1 MAIPIKDKLPKT
13 RKSLFGNKT
22 ITKSR
27 STDEKGRVVKGKYV
41 QNPDGS
47 SMSKTVVKK
56 PGIKNLFGRK
66 ETTTIYKGVDKG
78 DMLTEKRT
86 RKKGILPRTQ
96 TVSNDQLLNEK
107 SRSSNLLS
115 KIDSKLKRKNK

>member
-1 MAIPIKDKLPKT
+1 MATTIKDKLPKT

-27 STDEKGRVVKGKYV
+27 SLDQKGRVVKGKSV

-47 SMSKTVVKK
+47 SMSKTVVKS
-56 PGIKNLFGRK
+56 PGIKNVFGRK
-66 ETTTIYKGVDKG
+66 ETTTIYKGADKG
-78 DMLTEKRT
+78 DMLTVKRT

-96 TVSNDQLLNEK
+96 TTTNDQLMNEK
-107 SRSSNLLS
+107 SKSSNLIY
-115 KIDSKLKRKNK
+115 KIDRKLKGRK

>member
-1 MAIPIKDKLPKT
+1 MAMTTKDKLPKT

-27 STDEKGRVVKGKYV
+27 STDEKGRVVKGKFV

-56 PGIKNLFGRK
+56 PGIKNVFGRK

-78 DMLTEKRT
+78 DVLTEKRP

-96 TVSNDQLLNEK
+96 TTGTDQLMNEK
-107 SRSSNLLS
+107 SRSSNLIS
-115 KIDSKLKRKNK
+115 KIDSKLKRKK

>member
-1 MAIPIKDKLPKT
+1 MAITTKDKLPKT

-41 QNPDGS
+41 QKPDGS

-78 DMLTEKRT
+78 DVLTEKRT

-96 TVSNDQLLNEK
+96 TISNDQLMNEK
-107 SRSSNLLS
+107 SRSSNLFS
-115 KIDSKLKRKNK
+115 KIDSKLKRKK

>member
-1 MAIPIKDKLPKT
+1 MSITTKDKLPKT

-41 QNPDGS
+41 QKPDGS

-56 PGIKNLFGRK
+56 PGIKNLFGKK

-78 DMLTEKRT
+78 DVLTEKRT

-96 TVSNDQLLNEK
+96 TTSNDQLMNEK
-107 SRSSNLLS
+107 SRSSNLFS
-115 KIDSKLKRKNK
+115 KIDSKLKRKK

>member
-1 MAIPIKDKLPKT
+1 MAITTKDKLPKT

-41 QNPDGS
+41 QKPDGS

-78 DMLTEKRT
+78 DVLTEKRT

-96 TVSNDQLLNEK
+96 TISNDQLMNEK
-107 SRSSNLLS
+107 SRSSNLIS
-115 KIDSKLKRKNK
+115 KIDSKLKRKK

>member
-1 MAIPIKDKLPKT
+1 MAITTKDKLPKT

-41 QNPDGS
+41 QKPDGS

-56 PGIKNLFGRK
+56 PGIKNLFGKK

-78 DMLTEKRT
+78 DVLTEKRT

-96 TVSNDQLLNEK
+96 TISNDQLMNEK
-107 SRSSNLLS
+107 SRSSNLFS
-115 KIDSKLKRKNK
+115 KIDSKLKRKK

>member
-1 MAIPIKDKLPKT
+1 MAMTTKDKLPKT

-27 STDEKGRVVKGKYV
+27 STDEKGRVVKGKFV

-47 SMSKTVVKK
+47 SMSKTVFKK
-56 PGIKNLFGRK
+56 PGIKNVFGRK

-78 DMLTEKRT
+78 DVLTEKRT

-96 TVSNDQLLNEK
+96 TTSNDQLMNEK
-107 SRSSNLLS
+107 SRSSNLIS
-115 KIDSKLKRKNK
+115 KIDSKLKRKK

>member
-1 MAIPIKDKLPKT
+1 MAMTTKDKLPKT

-27 STDEKGRVVKGKYV
+27 STDEKGRVVKGKFV

-56 PGIKNLFGRK
+56 PGIKNVFGRK

-78 DMLTEKRT
+78 DVLTEKRT

-96 TVSNDQLLNEK
+96 TTSNDQLMNEK
-107 SRSSNLLS
+107 SRSSNMLY
-115 KIDSKLKRKNK
+115 KIDSKLKRKK

>member
-1 MAIPIKDKLPKT
+1 MAITTKDKLPKT

-41 QNPDGS
+41 QKPDGS

-56 PGIKNLFGRK
+56 PGIKNLFGKK

-78 DMLTEKRT
+78 DVLTEKRT

-96 TVSNDQLLNEK
+96 TTSNDQLMNEK
-107 SRSSNLLS
+107 SRSSNLFS
-115 KIDSKLKRKNK
+115 KIDSKLKRKK

>member
-1 MAIPIKDKLPKT
+1 MAITTKDKLPKT

-41 QNPDGS
+41 QKPDGS

-56 PGIKNLFGRK
+56 PGIKNLFGKK

-78 DMLTEKRT
+78 DVLTEKRT

-96 TVSNDQLLNEK
+96 TTSNDQLMNEK
-107 SRSSNLLS
+107 TRSSNLFS
-115 KIDSKLKRKNK
+115 KIDSKLKRKK